1 MYKFEKLK
9 VWNESNRL
17 IEMAYQL
24 IKELPTNEKY
34 NASDQ
39 LRRAVFSISLNIAE
53 GSGAESDKEQVR
65 FLFISR
71 KSLYEVVSIIKI
83 LENLYNIDSKEV
95 FDQIDLVGKL
105 LNGLIRSLKPND

>member
-39 LRRAVFSISLNIAE
+39 LRR
-53 GSGAESDKEQVR
+53 
-65 FLFISR
+65 
-71 KSLYEVVSIIKI
+71 
-83 LENLYNIDSKEV
+83 
-95 FDQIDLVGKL
+95 
-105 LNGLIRSLKPND
+105 

>member
-1 MYKFEKLK
+1 
-9 VWNESNRL
+9 
-17 IEMAYQL
+17 
-24 IKELPTNEKY
+24 
-34 NASDQ
+34 
-39 LRRAVFSISLNIAE
+39 LNIAE

-71 KSLYEVVSIIKI
+71 KSLYEVVSIMKI

-105 LNGLIRSLKPND
+105 LNGLIRSLNPND